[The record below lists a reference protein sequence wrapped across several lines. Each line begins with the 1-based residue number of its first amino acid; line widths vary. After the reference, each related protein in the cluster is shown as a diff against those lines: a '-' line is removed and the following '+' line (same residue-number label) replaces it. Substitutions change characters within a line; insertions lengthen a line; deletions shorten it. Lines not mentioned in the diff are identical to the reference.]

1 MSSVLIEHIINN
13 GEHCFSM
20 TAVGNQ
26 VFWGALGF
34 RRDAIA
40 WAAKLKKDLLVV
52 TQNDEDYIDA
62 STLLRITK
70 SIQKDGDNERIRE
83 FVKFLRRYGGRTT
96 KRAVSTLAWK
106 EIGFK
111 QQWCCAGCLEMLKP
125 TMEVDHIIP
134 LEQGGKD
141 CMENLQVL
149 CAECHA
155 RKTRDE
161 RLEKIGLKRKLDTSP
176 VVKTSKYF
184 EEYHYNGPV

>member
-52 TQNDEDYIDA
+52 HQNDEDYIDA

-70 SIQKDGDNERIRE
+70 SIQKDADNDRIRE
-83 FVKFLRRYGGRTT
+83 FVKFLRRHGGRTT

-106 EIGFK
+106 EIGFI
-111 QQWCCAGCLEMLKP
+111 QGWRCAGCADMLEP
-125 TMEVDHIIP
+125 TMEVDHIVP
-134 LEQGGKD
+134 LEQGGRD
-141 CMENLQVL
+141 CLENLQLL
-149 CAECHA
+149 CVKCHA
-155 RKTRDE
+155 RKSRDE
-161 RLEKIGLKRKLDTSP
+161 RLVKIGLKRKIDTSP

-184 EEYHYNGPV
+184 EEYHYQPKI